1 MEAIME
7 EFSAEYF
14 KKLAHDIMFD
24 LNDEEVSELQEEFK
38 VLLQQIE
45 LLDGIDTEG
54 VEEMIYPFEAE
65 TTFLR
70 EDSVDNVISQEA
82 ALRLCTF
89 FFLRLLLLFHRLR
102 LIPVHIFLIGQ
113 RIIACLTVINDQN
126 RGCQLTDKIAVM
138 GNKQHRSLIIL
149 QRLLQCFF
157 SDEVQMIGRLIH

>member
-1 MEAIME
+1 ME

-24 LNDEEVSELQEEFK
+24 LNDEEVSELKEEFK

-82 ALRLCTF
+82 ALLNVKSAKAG
-89 FFLRLLLLFHRLR
+89 H
-102 LIPVHIFLIGQ
+102 VHGPK
-113 RIIACLTVINDQN
+113 VV
-126 RGCQLTDKIAVM
+126 K
-138 GNKQHRSLIIL
+138 
-149 QRLLQCFF
+149 
-157 SDEVQMIGRLIH
+157 

>member
-1 MEAIME
+1 MNFEGTGSYAFSRISCNGINKKGKIEKRCDGIEQNAFSFSETWIAQGEGMEAIME

-82 ALRLCTF
+82 ALLNVKSAKAG
-89 FFLRLLLLFHRLR
+89 H
-102 LIPVHIFLIGQ
+102 VH
-113 RIIACLTVINDQN
+113 VP
-126 RGCQLTDKIAVM
+126 KVV
-138 GNKQHRSLIIL
+138 K
-149 QRLLQCFF
+149 
-157 SDEVQMIGRLIH
+157 

>member
-1 MEAIME
+1 ME

-45 LLDGIDTEG
+45 LLNGIDTEG

-70 EDSVDNVISQEA
+70 EDSVDNIIPQES
-82 ALRLCTF
+82 ALLNVKSAKAG
-89 FFLRLLLLFHRLR
+89 H
-102 LIPVHIFLIGQ
+102 VH
-113 RIIACLTVINDQN
+113 VP
-126 RGCQLTDKIAVM
+126 KVV
-138 GNKQHRSLIIL
+138 K
-149 QRLLQCFF
+149 
-157 SDEVQMIGRLIH
+157 